1 LSVDFSPGGKRLV
14 SGSEDRT
21 LRIWEAQT
29 GQQLLTLKGHTDWVW
44 SVAFSHD
51 GKRIV
56 SGSADG
62 TLKVWDTQTSQQ
74 LLMHGRDARRQE
86 RGGW

>member
-1 LSVDFSPGGKRLV
+1 
-14 SGSEDRT
+14 
-21 LRIWEAQT
+21 
-29 GQQLLTLKGHTDWVW
+29 
-44 SVAFSHD
+44 VAFIHD